1 MSVTDLEWYKSNS
14 PSWKNPDLKGL
25 DVDGSRY
32 HSKEFMDK
40 EWNYMWPKVWLL
52 MGREDEIPNPGDYQ
66 MEEFGRE
73 SFLMIRQSDNKIR
86 SFYNVCQ
93 HRGAR
98 LTFNDLGNTETLN
111 VLIMDGNGE

>member
-40 EWNYMWPKVWLL
+40 ETSKSCYSVSMEGQLYDFGSCCLCWGN
-52 MGREDEIPNPGDYQ
+52 ENDE
-66 MEEFGRE
+66 
-73 SFLMIRQSDNKIR
+73 
-86 SFYNVCQ
+86 
-93 HRGAR
+93 
-98 LTFNDLGNTETLN
+98 
-111 VLIMDGNGE
+111 

>member
-1 MSVTDLEWYKSNS
+1 MSITDLEWYKSNS

-40 EWNYMWPKVWLL
+40 EWNHMWPKVWLL

-73 SFLMIRQSDNKIR
+73 SFLMIRQ
-86 SFYNVCQ
+86 NVC
-93 HRGAR
+93 
-98 LTFNDLGNTETLN
+98 LFMFFD
-111 VLIMDGNGE
+111 